1 MIKNNLCKRAGVSA
15 KWLPINQLGVYP
27 YMYVDH
33 KTKDKVSD
41 YGPDDASIFHIRQEV
56 ILFEPILRKLVNE
69 SNGIFINLQKLA
81 SLQVSELKDEL
92 LGFSRQYRSV
102 VRACLENLRN
112 ELMQVKSNE
121 KEILQN
127 YITVFYSVE
136 CTWHLC
142 EIIFIED
149 IPGL

>member
-1 MIKNNLCKRAGVSA
+1 M
-15 KWLPINQLGVYP
+15 NQVGVYP
-27 YMYVDH
+27 YMYINH
-33 KTKDKVSD
+33 KSKDKISD
-41 YGPDDASIFHIRQEV
+41 YSSGDASVFHIRQEV

-81 SLQVSELKDEL
+81 SLHVPEFKGELIN
-92 LGFSRQYRSV
+92 FSRQYRSV

-112 ELMQVKSNE
+112 ELMQVKLDQ

-142 EIIFIED
+142 EILFIES
-149 IPGL
+149 IPGM